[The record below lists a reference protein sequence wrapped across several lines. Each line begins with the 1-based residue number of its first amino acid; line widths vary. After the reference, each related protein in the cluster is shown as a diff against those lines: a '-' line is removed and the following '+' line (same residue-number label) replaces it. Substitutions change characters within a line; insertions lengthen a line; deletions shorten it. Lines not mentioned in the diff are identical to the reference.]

1 MSGGIE
7 KKGKEDLG
15 VGVGHT
21 FKDGEEMGAGGAKF
35 SPGES
40 SSSAG
45 ISEPLTLASCKV
57 DKGAWGLCCAPW
69 HLTMSRWVTTPISS
83 EPAGSI
89 TATGHPE
96 LHSCLLDLILGTGAG
111 GEQW

>member
-35 SPGES
+35 SPG
-40 SSSAG
+40 
-45 ISEPLTLASCKV
+45 
-57 DKGAWGLCCAPW
+57 
-69 HLTMSRWVTTPISS
+69 
-83 EPAGSI
+83 
-89 TATGHPE
+89 
-96 LHSCLLDLILGTGAG
+96 
-111 GEQW
+111 